1 MVRYEYYK
9 PSTIPEAMGL
19 AGQFGGDALY
29 VAGGTDVMVSMRRR
43 KLSPRA
49 LISLCHIQELARIDL
64 PVLGAGMTHRQI
76 QENDTVRDRF
86 SALHDAVSHLG
97 SPQIRNVATVG
108 GNICNGAPS
117 ADTACPLLVLDA
129 EAVIAGPAGDRRVP
143 LEDFFVGPGRTV
155 LEGQEIL
162 KALPMASFGENT
174 SSAYIKHT
182 RRNAMD
188 LPIVGVA
195 VRITVD
201 RTDVRCRD
209 VLCGT
214 APISEIL
221 AHFKDEELRCEDIR
235 IAMGVVGPRPLR
247 ARKAEASLKG
257 RIVSEEA
264 VAATAEIA
272 ASESTPRDSVRG
284 EAWYRREMVSV
295 LVRRAVMKSIDRILR
310 PDERIYPDRL
320 W

>member
-1 MVRYEYYK
+1 
-9 PSTIPEAMGL
+9 
-19 AGQFGGDALY
+19 
-29 VAGGTDVMVSMRRR
+29 
-43 KLSPRA
+43 
-49 LISLCHIQELARIDL
+49 
-64 PVLGAGMTHRQI
+64 
-76 QENDTVRDRF
+76 
-86 SALHDAVSHLG
+86 
-97 SPQIRNVATVG
+97 
-108 GNICNGAPS
+108 
-117 ADTACPLLVLDA
+117 
-129 EAVIAGPAGDRRVP
+129 
-143 LEDFFVGPGRTV
+143 
-155 LEGQEIL
+155 
-162 KALPMASFGENT
+162 
-174 SSAYIKHT
+174 
-182 RRNAMD
+182 MD

>member
-9 PSTIPEAMGL
+9 PTTIPEALGL
-19 AGQFGGDALY
+19 AGKYGNDALY
-29 VAGGTDVMVSMRRR
+29 IAGGTDVMVAMRGR
-43 KLSPRA
+43 KLSPKA
-49 LISLCHIQELARIDL
+49 LISLRHLEELARLDL
-64 PVLGAGMTHRQI
+64 PVLGAGVTHRQL
-76 QENDTVRDRF
+76 QENDAVRERF
-86 SALHDAVSHLG
+86 CALHDAVSHLG

-129 EAVIAGPAGDRRVP
+129 EAVITGPAGDRRVP
-143 LEDFFVGPGRTV
+143 LADFFVGPGKTV
-155 LEGQEIL
+155 LEGEIL
-162 KALPMASFGENT
+162 KALPMASFGQNT
-174 SSAYIKHT
+174 ASAYIKHT

-201 RTDVRCRD
+201 RTDARCRD
-209 VLCGT
+209 VLCST

-221 AHFKDEELRCEDIR
+221 GHFKDEELRCEDIR
-235 IAMGVVGPRPLR
+235 IAMGVVGPRPMR
-247 ARKAEASLKG
+247 APKAEAGLRG
-257 RIVSEEA
+257 QVISEDA
-264 VAATAEIA
+264 VAAMAEIA
-272 ASESTPRDSVRG
+272 ASEATPRDSARG
-284 EAWYRREMVSV
+284 EAWYRREMVRV
-295 LVRRAVMKSIDRILR
+295 LVRRALMKSIDRILR